1 MNRRKIELGYIDTM
15 TPSIDNTFI
24 VVLHDGLLIYGSIV
38 GIFGGDLILS
48 QSLAQID
55 FQTTLRNKLK

>member
-1 MNRRKIELGYIDTM
+1 MNRRKIELRYIDTM